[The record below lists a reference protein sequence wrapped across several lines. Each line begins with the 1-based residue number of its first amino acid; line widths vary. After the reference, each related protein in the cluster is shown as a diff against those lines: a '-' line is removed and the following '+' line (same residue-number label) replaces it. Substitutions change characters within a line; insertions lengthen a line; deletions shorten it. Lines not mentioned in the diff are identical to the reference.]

1 MKGDSYYFKALGE
14 YGVPPWRVYMLLKD
28 KLKFTLNDLEAI
40 ERCYRVDF
48 SDKTFYTY
56 SMDELQDL
64 IYSYDNDVNLKIASQ
79 DIWYQMVQNMKE
91 W

>member
-28 KLKFTLNDLEAI
+28 KLKLTLNDLEAI
-40 ERCYRVDF
+40 EMCYRVDT
-48 SDKTFYTY
+48 SDKTCYIY
-56 SMDELQDL
+56 SMDKLQDL

-91 W
+91 R